1 MRHLFGSASLGLG
14 SLAAS
19 GAAFAAAPTG
29 GGPQSVNANVSGQIT
44 AFRGDPLKDPG
55 AYKVNVP
62 KTMEYIRQPL
72 YSYQLYPAA
81 GAVTLSFFQ
90 TPAGGS
96 TTREFT
102 NMELA
107 AQLPSPQMFLIDG
120 IGVDYLPGTTTGL
133 PVTGPR
139 ADAATGA
146 LNDFYTIM
154 RAGVLTMSIGAKQYF
169 QMAPM
174 LALPPRAH
182 MDGVAAVATNL
193 TSGASTQTIMQ
204 IGFSTGPVFKPVP
217 LLLESSQNFSV
228 TINYPGGAIA
238 TPSTDAL
245 AKIGVILYGTLYR
258 PAQ

>member
-1 MRHLFGSASLGLG
+1 MRSILMNSACLGFGAMND
-14 SLAAS
+14 APH
-19 GAAFAAAPTG
+19 AAAPTG
-29 GGPQSVNANVSGQIT
+29 GGPMSVNANVSGSVT
-44 AFRGDPLKDPG
+44 AYRGDPLSDPG
-55 AYKVNVP
+55 KYKVNVP
-62 KTMEYIRQPL
+62 KTLEYINQPL

-90 TPAGGS
+90 SPAGG
-96 TTREFT
+96 TVTREFT

-107 AQLPSPQMFLIDG
+107 AQLPSPQMFLIQG
-120 IGVDYLPGTTTGL
+120 IGIDYLPGTTTGL
-133 PVTGPR
+133 PVLGPR
-139 ADAATGA
+139 ADANTGA

-154 RAGVLTMSIGAKQYF
+154 RAGVLTLSIGSKQYF

-182 MDGVAAVATNL
+182 MDGVAAAATNL
-193 TSGASTQTIMQ
+193 TIGAATQTIMQ

-217 LLLESSQNFSV
+217 LLLESSQNFNVS
-228 TINYPGGAIA
+228 INFPGGAIA